1 MWLRIYRVNE
11 ERRNHIVN
19 VHVGEL
25 CSEIA
30 VVNEKNHMNKHVDV
44 GEGKDRILDSD
55 GRSGDRGTC
64 HVVVDEQGGR
74 NNTRY
79 QDSQCKDK

>member
-1 MWLRIYRVNE
+1 MRIYRVNE

-30 VVNEKNHMNKHVDV
+30 VVNEKNQMKEKERIAYSIAMAEV
-44 GEGKDRILDSD
+44 GIVGHA
-55 GRSGDRGTC
+55 T
-64 HVVVDEQGGR
+64 
-74 NNTRY
+74 
-79 QDSQCKDK
+79 

>member
-1 MWLRIYRVNE
+1 MRIYEINE
-11 ERRNHIVN
+11 ERRKHLVN

-30 VVNEKNHMNKHVDV
+30 VVNEKHHMNQHVDV
-44 GEGKDRILDSD
+44 GEGENCVLDSD
-55 GRSGDRGTC
+55 GRSGDGGTC

-79 QDSQCKDK
+79 QDSQRKDK